1 MVKSF
6 FYSILLTIKQYNPKI
21 KFIISGDFYQLPP
34 VNDSF
39 TGNYEKS
46 RALFELVDGN
56 KLLLSKCR
64 RSSDVLFKICESVKN
79 GKIVDK
85 AVFGKI
91 KTMKNLS
98 YTNKTRMIINKVCN
112 ERFIQQHKKQYFL
125 VKKLS
130 YDDNSQDMKIV
141 KGVPLIARVNN
152 KQIDIVNNETFEVEN
167 VDANTCVVK
176 NEFKTINIDTEK
188 LSRFFNMAFCI
199 SIHKSQG
206 ETYDENYT
214 IYEWNKLD
222 KHLKYVALS
231 RSRDLK
237 YINVV

>member
-91 KTMKNLS
+91 KTMK
-98 YTNKTRMIINKVCN
+98 
-112 ERFIQQHKKQYFL
+112 FILHQ
-125 VKKLS
+125 
-130 YDDNSQDMKIV
+130 
-141 KGVPLIARVNN
+141 
-152 KQIDIVNNETFEVEN
+152 
-167 VDANTCVVK
+167 
-176 NEFKTINIDTEK
+176 
-188 LSRFFNMAFCI
+188 
-199 SIHKSQG
+199 
-206 ETYDENYT
+206 
-214 IYEWNKLD
+214 
-222 KHLKYVALS
+222 
-231 RSRDLK
+231 
-237 YINVV
+237 